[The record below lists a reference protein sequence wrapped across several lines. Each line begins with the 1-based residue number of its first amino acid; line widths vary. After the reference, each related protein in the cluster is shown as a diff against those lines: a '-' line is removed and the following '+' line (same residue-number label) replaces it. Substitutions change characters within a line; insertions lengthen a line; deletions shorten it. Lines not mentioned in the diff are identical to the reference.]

1 VQEGATLAYADVT
14 ALFFGCAGAVHTRPR
29 EQPDAHSGWR
39 KGNRIR
45 TTEHERS
52 PSTNWEAPAVGDERL
67 GIRGPARGTAPVP
80 LSVLDLA
87 TVGKGLT
94 ATDALR
100 TSVAIARTA
109 ERRGYHRMW
118 VAEHHSM
125 PGVASSSPAVI
136 LAHLAAHTRTLRLGS
151 GGVMLPN
158 HAPLVIAEQFG
169 TLEAL
174 APGRID
180 LGLGRAPGTDGA
192 TAAALRRLES
202 LHEGADDFPRQ
213 LAELTRFLDDD
224 FPEGHPYARI
234 HAIPGPV
241 QGSAEGGVQSPH
253 RPSVWLLG
261 SSGFSAQLAGAL
273 GLPFSFAHHFS
284 AANTVPALALYRES
298 FRPSEVLDR
307 PYASIGVS
315 ALAAEDPEQ
324 ARRQV
329 LAGALSMLRLR
340 TGRPGLVPTPEEAAD
355 YEFRPMEREFVDSWL
370 ANVIYGDPESVR
382 RGLDELVARTGADEL
397 VITANAHT
405 PAARLRSYEL
415 VADAYGFP
423 QDATAG
429 AAAGADEEAG
439 ADGGADVGRGAPT
452 GVSAP

>member
-1 VQEGATLAYADVT
+1 VGEAEQA
-14 ALFFGCAGAVHTRPR
+14 AGNTTG
-29 EQPDAHSGWR
+29 SG
-39 KGNRIR
+39 
-45 TTEHERS
+45 
-52 PSTNWEAPAVGDERL
+52 GDSVRGG
-67 GIRGPARGTAPVP
+67 GIRGTVRGTAPVP

-94 ATDALR
+94 ASDALR
-100 TSVAIARTA
+100 TSVEIARTA
-109 ERRGYHRMW
+109 ETRGYHRMW

-192 TAAALRRLES
+192 TAAALRRTEG

-224 FPEGHPYARI
+224 FPDGHPYARI

-241 QGSAEGGVQSPH
+241 QGSADGGVQSAA
-253 RPSVWLLG
+253 RPSIWLLG

-298 FRPSEVLDR
+298 FRPSPVLDA
-307 PYASIGVS
+307 PYASIGVA
-315 ALAAEDPEQ
+315 ALAADDPAE

-329 LAGALSMLRLR
+329 LSGALAMLRLR
-340 TGRPGLVPTPEEAAD
+340 TGRPGLTPTPEEAEA
-355 YEFRPMEREFVDSWL
+355 YPFSPMEREFVDSWL
-370 ANVIYGDPESVR
+370 ANVVYGDPAEVR
-382 RGLDELVARTGADEL
+382 AGLDALVARTGADEL

-405 PAARLRSYEL
+405 PAARLRSYDL
-415 VADAYGFP
+415 IADAYGFP
-423 QDATAG
+423 KDV
-429 AAAGADEEAG
+429 AAVND
-439 ADGGADVGRGAPT
+439 
-452 GVSAP
+452 